1 MIRRFLVIGCCL
13 GLVACNGYDDAT
25 TFATPTEFES
35 MRQPCIDQAATL
47 TSTPADQITV
57 TNEIETGGGP
67 LLTLDA
73 GGTGYSCRKEADGSV
88 TVFSEFAH

>member
-13 GLVACNGYDDAT
+13 GLVACNDYDEAT
-25 TFATPTEFES
+25 TFATPTEFEA

-47 TSTPADQITV
+47 TSIPADQITV
-57 TNEIETGGGP
+57 SSEIETGGGP

-73 GGTGYSCRKEADGSV
+73 AGTRYSCRKEADGSV
-88 TVFSEFAH
+88 TVFSEFAN